1 LATSA
6 QHHSVLDVNAATHR
20 NTLQHHPTNCNRA
33 CAWVTSAHHKAPCRS
48 LLGSLRCNTLQHT
61 ATHCNTLQHAATHRN
76 TLQQGRRTG
85 TSAPLNAPCRSPRG
99 SLCCNTLQHTVT
111 HFNTLQHTAT
121 HCNTPQQITTGPAYG
136 RLPPITTRR
145 VTHLRVPYFKSVRVY
160 QGPKHAAEF
169 RALLH
174 RHCGHRYIHT
184 LSLTHTHTHT
194 HTHSLMYRH

>member
-61 ATHCNTLQHAATHRN
+61 ATHCNTLQHAATPRN

-85 TSAPLNAPCRSPRG
+85 DFRPSERAVSLTSGLPM
-99 SLCCNTLQHTVT
+99 LQHTAT
-111 HFNTLQHTAT
+111 HCNTLQHTAT
-121 HCNTPQQITTGPAYG
+121 HCNTLQHTATNYNRACVWATSAHHNAPCHSPQGSILQKRTCLS
-136 RLPPITTRR
+136 R
-145 VTHLRVPYFKSVRVY
+145 
-160 QGPKHAAEF
+160 AETC
-169 RALLH
+169 R
-174 RHCGHRYIHT
+174 
-184 LSLTHTHTHT
+184 
-194 HTHSLMYRH
+194 